1 MKIRWQNTVCLMVG
15 ISILWGCDYARMREQ
30 ESIRTY
36 ETSMPEMVQG
46 TVPIQGGLQGLRET
60 DLEDL
65 KNPLAYEGA
74 SIDQGK
80 RAYGYFCIMC
90 HGPNADGNGTVGQSF
105 YPLPTNLK
113 SEYVQVQ
120 SDAELFYAITFGIG
134 RHPPLGYTA
143 AGRDRWAIVHYIR
156 FLAKKSGEN

>member
-1 MKIRWQNTVCLMVG
+1 MRIRWQNT
-15 ISILWGCDYARMREQ
+15 ISLIVIITVLSGCDYGRMSDQ
-30 ESIRTY
+30 ESVRTY

-46 TVPIQGGLQGLRET
+46 TVPIHGGLQVIRET

-65 KNPLAYEGA
+65 ENPLTYERT
-74 SIDQGK
+74 SVDQGK

-105 YPLPTNLK
+105 YPLPTSLK
-113 SEYVQVQ
+113 SEYIQAQ
-120 SDAELFYAITFGIG
+120 SDAELYYAITFGIG

-143 AGRDRWAIVHYIR
+143 ADTDRWAIVHYIR
-156 FLAKKSGEN
+156 FLAKNSEEN